1 MTNTENACIIV
12 ILKHDNNIMALPDI
26 LKKSGRNYTSKQQA
40 FLDALYINS
49 DGDINQAMV
58 SAGYQEGAGSTS
70 LIKSLKNEILEIA
83 NLILTRNAPKAA
95 NKLVN
100 IMDSDAPIPQAN
112 QKLNAA
118 QSLLDRVGIVKENKL
133 QIDHNITGGI
143 FVMPAKEE
151 IIIDIESA
159 EVINE

>member
-1 MTNTENACIIV
+1 
-12 ILKHDNNIMALPDI
+12 MALPEVV
-26 LKKSGRNYTSKQQA
+26 KTGGRNYTSKQQA
-40 FLDALYINS
+40 FLDALYANS
-49 DGDINQAMV
+49 TGDINQAMV
-58 SAGYQEGAGSTS
+58 SAGYKEGAGSTA
-70 LIKSLKNEILEIA
+70 LVKSLKNEILEIA

-100 IMDSDAPIPQAN
+100 IMDSNTPIPQAN

-118 QSLLDRVGIVKENKL
+118 QSLLDRVGLIKENRL
-133 QIDHNITGGI
+133 QIDHNVTGGI

-151 IIIDIESA
+151 IIIDVESA

>member
-1 MTNTENACIIV
+1 
-12 ILKHDNNIMALPDI
+12 MALPEVV
-26 LKKSGRNYTSKQQA
+26 KTGGRNYTSKQQA
-40 FLDALYINS
+40 FLDALYANS
-49 DGDINQAMV
+49 TGDINQAMV

-133 QIDHNITGGI
+133 QIDHNVTGGI

-159 EVINE
+159 EVIDG

>member
-1 MTNTENACIIV
+1 
-12 ILKHDNNIMALPDI
+12 MALPEVV
-26 LKKSGRNYTSKQQA
+26 KTGGRNYTSKQQA
-40 FLDALYINS
+40 FLDALYANS
-49 DGDINQAMV
+49 TGDINQAMV
-58 SAGYQEGAGSTS
+58 SAGYTEGAGSTA
-70 LIKSLKNEILEIA
+70 LVKSLKNEILEIA

-118 QSLLDRVGIVKENKL
+118 QSLLDRVGLVKENRL
-133 QIDHNITGGI
+133 QVDHNVTGGI

-151 IIIDIESA
+151 IIIEA
-159 EVINE
+159 EVIDG

>member
-1 MTNTENACIIV
+1 MPLPEIV
-12 ILKHDNNIMALPDI
+12 KTD
-26 LKKSGRNYTSKQQA
+26 GRNYTPKQQA
-40 FLDALYINS
+40 FLNALYINS

-58 SAGYQEGAGSTS
+58 TAGYKEGAGSTA
-70 LIKSLKNEILEIA
+70 LVKSLKTEILEIA
-83 NLILTRNAPKAA
+83 NLILTRNAPRAA

-100 IMDSDAPIPQAN
+100 IMNSDAPIPQAN

-133 QIDHNITGGI
+133 QVDHNVTGGI

-151 IIIDIESA
+151 LTIDAEDA

>member
-151 IIIDIESA
+151 IIIDIENA
-159 EVINE
+159 EVIDE

>member
-1 MTNTENACIIV
+1 
-12 ILKHDNNIMALPDI
+12 MALPEVV
-26 LKKSGRNYTSKQQA
+26 KTGGRNYTSKQQA
-40 FLDALYINS
+40 FLDALYANS
-49 DGDINQAMV
+49 TGDINQAMV
-58 SAGYQEGAGSTS
+58 SAGYQEGAGSTA

-100 IMDSDAPIPQAN
+100 IMDSNTPIPQAN

-118 QSLLDRVGIVKENKL
+118 QSLLDRVGLVKENRL
-133 QIDHNITGGI
+133 QIDHNVTGGI

-151 IIIDIESA
+151 IIIDVESA
-159 EVINE
+159 EVIDG